1 VWETVVLEGAMM
13 QQTNDER
20 SLGELFGDLARDMG
34 TLVSQELALARTE
47 LTDKA
52 SRVGKDVAMLAA
64 GGLVAYAGLLAI
76 IAAVIVLIAERGVP
90 LWVSA
95 LVVGL
100 VVAGIGYV
108 LIRRGISALKHED
121 FAPRQTIQSLK
132 EDTQW
137 VKEQVR

>member
-1 VWETVVLEGAMM
+1 MM

-52 SRVGKDVAMLAA
+52 SRVGKQVAMLAV

-76 IAAVIVLIAERGVP
+76 IAAVIVLIADRGVP
-90 LWVSA
+90 LWISA

-100 VVAGIGYV
+100 VVAGIGYLLV
-108 LIRRGISALKHED
+108 QRGLTALKHED
-121 FAPRQTIQSLK
+121 LTPRQTIQSIK

-137 VKEQVR
+137 AKEQVR

>member
-1 VWETVVLEGAMM
+1 M
-13 QQTNDER
+13 QQTNDNR
-20 SLGELFGDLARDMG
+20 SLGELFADLARDMG

-52 SRVGKDVAMLAA
+52 TRVGKDIAMLAV

-76 IAAVIVLIAERGVP
+76 IAAVIVLIADRGVP

-100 VVAGIGYV
+100 IVAGIGYLLV
-108 LIRRGISALKHED
+108 QRGLTALKHQD
-121 FAPRQTIQSLK
+121 LAPRQTIESIK
-132 EDTQW
+132 EDAQW
-137 VKEQVR
+137 AKEQVR

>member
-1 VWETVVLEGAMM
+1 M

-20 SLGELFGDLARDMG
+20 SLGDLFGDLARDMG
-34 TLVSQELALARTE
+34 TLVSQEMTLARTE
-47 LTDKA
+47 LTEKA

-76 IAAVIVLIAERGVP
+76 IAAAIVLLADLGVP

-95 LVVGL
+95 LIVGAVVAVVGYLL
-100 VVAGIGYV
+100 VQ
-108 LIRRGISALKHED
+108 RGISALKRQDLTPH
-121 FAPRQTIQSLK
+121 QTIQSIK

-137 VKEQVR
+137 AKEQIG

>member
-1 VWETVVLEGAMM
+1 LVLEGAMM

-47 LTDKA
+47 LTEKA
-52 SRVGKDVAMLAA
+52 TRVGKEIAMLAV

-76 IAAVIVLIAERGVP
+76 IAAVIVLIADLGVP
-90 LWVSA
+90 LWISA

-100 VVAGIGYV
+100 VIAGIGYLLV
-108 LIRRGISALKHED
+108 QRGITALRHED
-121 FAPRQTIQSLK
+121 FAPRQTIESIK
-132 EDTQW
+132 EDAQW
-137 VKEQVR
+137 AKEQVR

>member
-1 VWETVVLEGAMM
+1 MM

-20 SLGELFGDLARDMG
+20 SIGELFGDLARDMG

-52 SRVGKDVAMLAA
+52 TRVGKDVAMLAA

-76 IAAVIVLIAERGVP
+76 VAAVIVLIADRGVP

-100 VVAGIGYV
+100 VVAGIGYLLV
-108 LIRRGISALKHED
+108 QRGISALRRED
-121 FAPRQTIQSLK
+121 LAPRQTIQSLK

>member
-1 VWETVVLEGAMM
+1 M

-47 LTDKA
+47 LTEKA
-52 SRVGKDVAMLAA
+52 ARVGKQIAMLAV

-76 IAAVIVLIAERGVP
+76 IAAVIVLIADRGVP

-95 LVVGL
+95 LIVGL
-100 VVAGIGYV
+100 IVAGIGYLLV
-108 LIRRGISALKHED
+108 QRGISALRHED
-121 FAPRQTIQSLK
+121 FTPRQTIQSIK

>member
-1 VWETVVLEGAMM
+1 M

-47 LTDKA
+47 LTEKA
-52 SRVGKDVAMLAA
+52 SQVGKDIAMLAV

-76 IAAVIVLIAERGVP
+76 VAALIVLIADRGVP

-100 VVAGIGYV
+100 VVAGIGYLLV
-108 LIRRGISALKHED
+108 QRGISALRRQD
-121 FAPRQTIQSLK
+121 FTPRQTIQSLK

>member
-1 VWETVVLEGAMM
+1 MM

-47 LTDKA
+47 LTEKA
-52 SRVGKDVAMLAA
+52 SQVGKDIAMLAV

-76 IAAVIVLIAERGVP
+76 IAAVIVLIADRGVP

-95 LVVGL
+95 LIVGL
-100 VVAGIGYV
+100 VVAGIGYLLV
-108 LIRRGISALKHED
+108 QRGISALRRQD

-132 EDTQW
+132 DDTQW
-137 VKEQVR
+137 AKEQIR